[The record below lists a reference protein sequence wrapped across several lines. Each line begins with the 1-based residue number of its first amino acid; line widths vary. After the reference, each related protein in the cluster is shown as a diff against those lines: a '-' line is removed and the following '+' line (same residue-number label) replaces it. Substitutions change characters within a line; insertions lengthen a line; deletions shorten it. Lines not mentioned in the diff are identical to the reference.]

1 MALTKVIGSGI
12 GTVTNQFADAN
23 MSAGSVVQ
31 VVSTTKTDVFSH
43 NTTTYADITGLT
55 VNITPRASSSKI
67 LITGHITT
75 GGDDTSPR
83 LVLLRDSTAICIS
96 TESSGNVSILSDAR
110 TSGVRHGVANGFSFL
125 DSPSTTSEITYKW
138 QIKEGHG
145 NATVYVN
152 KTGFTNSSI
161 DANENATSTITVME
175 IAG

>member
-1 MALTKVIGSGI
+1 MALTKVTGAGV

-23 MSAGSVVQ
+23 MSAGSVLQ

-75 GGDDTSPR
+75 GGKDFSPR
-83 LVLLRDSTAICIS
+83 LVLLRGSTPICIS
-96 TESSGNVSILSDAR
+96 TESGGNVSILSDGR
-110 TSGVRHGVANGFSFL
+110 LSNVRHGVSNGFNFL
-125 DSPSTTSEITYKW
+125 DSPSTTSETTYKW
-138 QIKEGHG
+138 QLKEGHTG
-145 NATVYVN
+145 GLVYVN
-152 KTGFTNSSI
+152 KTGFDDSNI